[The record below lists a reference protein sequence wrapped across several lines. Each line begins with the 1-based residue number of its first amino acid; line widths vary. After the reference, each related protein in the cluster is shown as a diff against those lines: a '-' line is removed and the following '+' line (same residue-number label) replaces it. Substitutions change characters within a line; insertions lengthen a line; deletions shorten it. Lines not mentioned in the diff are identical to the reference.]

1 MFLFA
6 GMGFLA
12 GCAGTR
18 SQTSLP
24 DVPWAA
30 SRPAGAG
37 APPDLS
43 RESHWPVND
52 SPIHPTAQN
61 PSTSPLFGNAVMPR
75 GNWATGGPIT
85 TRLNPLTGVY
95 RITLHHD
102 GMTPFTS
109 TSPGDAAARIDT
121 IRRSH
126 QAQGWGD
133 VGYHFV
139 VDPAGRV
146 WEGRSLQYQGAHV
159 KDQNPG
165 NLGICCLGNF
175 ERQSPAPAQVDAM
188 RDFVRRVQA
197 AYRIPIGRVHT
208 HRELAA
214 TLCPG
219 VSMQMKVNQLR
230 QAGAFA

>member
-6 GMGFLA
+6 GIGFLA
-12 GCAGTR
+12 GCAGGTGGHTR
-18 SQTSLP
+18 LP
-24 DVPWAA
+24 DVPWAS
-30 SRPAGAG
+30 SRPVGSGFPPHPDYPADPVREPPGGSYPGPASPTQTFGGA
-37 APPDLS
+37 
-43 RESHWPVND
+43 
-52 SPIHPTAQN
+52 I
-61 PSTSPLFGNAVMPR
+61 PR
-75 GNWATGGPIT
+75 NTWATGSPIA
-85 TRLNPLTGVY
+85 TRMDPLTGIY

-109 TSPGDAAARIDT
+109 TSQGDAGARIDS
-121 IRRSH
+121 IRRAH

-133 VGYHFV
+133 VGYHFI

-165 NLGICCLGNF
+165 NIGIVCLGNF
-175 ERQSPAPAQVDAM
+175 ERQTPSPAQVNAM

-197 AYRIPIGRVHT
+197 AYRIPTSRVQT

-219 VSMQMKVNQLR
+219 VSMQVKINQLR